1 MTQKTA
7 NMYDVAKLAGVSH
20 QTVSR
25 VINESGNTK
34 PETRDKVL
42 AAIQELGYRPSMAAR
57 ALATSKSRM
66 LGVLVSDSAFFGPS
80 SMTHAMEVEARAAGY
95 FMVVVAVDAQ
105 DGQAVL
111 DAIEHLKQLGVDGMI
126 IIAPQDSILETYRP
140 MLLGMPLITIDATE
154 SADASSVSIDN
165 IAGARLA
172 VAHLAELGHS
182 KIAHVSGPFTWYE
195 AKARARGYELELAA
209 RGLQRLPIIEGDW
222 SARSGFEA
230 GLRLIADFPEVTAV
244 FAANDQTA
252 LGLITAFARNGI
264 AVPQALSIVG
274 FDNQDETEFYNPA
287 LTTVAQDFAGLGQHA
302 MKLLLNAV
310 SGSTLAAHEDVL
322 PKLVVRSSTAAPNK

>member
-1 MTQKTA
+1 MSQKNA

-25 VINESGNTK
+25 VINGSASIK

-42 AAIQELGYRPSMAAR
+42 AAIEELGYRPSMAAR

-80 SMTHAMEVEARAAGY
+80 SMTHAMEAEARAAGY
-95 FMVVVAVDAQ
+95 FVVAVAVDAQ
-105 DGQAVL
+105 DGAAVL
-111 DAIEHLKQLGVDGMI
+111 DAIEHLKKLGVDGMI
-126 IIAPQDSILETYRP
+126 IIAPQESILETYRP
-140 MLLGMPLITIDATE
+140 VLLGMPLITIDATE
-154 SADASSVSIDN
+154 STDASSVSIDN

-172 VAHLAELGHS
+172 VAHLAELGHT
-182 KIAHVSGPFTWYE
+182 KIAHVSGPNTWYE
-195 AKARARGYELELAA
+195 AKARARGYELELSS
-209 RGLQRLPIIEGDW
+209 RGLQRLPILEGDW

-230 GLRLIADFPEVTAV
+230 GLKLIADYPEVTAV

-252 LGLITAFARNGI
+252 LGLLTAFAQNGI
-264 AVPQALSIVG
+264 DVPAQVSIVG

-287 LTTVAQDFAGLGQHA
+287 LTTVAQDFAGLGKHA
-302 MKLLLNAV
+302 MKLLLDAV
-310 SGSTLAAHEDVL
+310 SGTSLATHEDVV
-322 PKLVVRSSTAAPNK
+322 PKLVVRASTASPNK